1 MLFFA
6 PHVQALSLASTNI
19 SVMLS
24 SWVSSLV
31 AHHEFKCRAGEI
43 RQCKSLSSCI
53 VAEELRVGDG
63 LVFLRQVFCSVVV
76 GQLSLVSM
84 SSAHS
89 WCAAES
95 QTLVVGHKQSE
106 A

>member
-6 PHVQALSLASTNI
+6 PDVQALSLASTNI

-31 AHHEFKCRAGEI
+31 VHHEFKCRAGEF
-43 RQCKSLSSCI
+43 RQNKSLSSCI
-53 VAEELRVGDG
+53 VAEELRVGEG
-63 LVFLRQVFCSVVV
+63 LVLLKQVFYSVVV
-76 GQLSLVSM
+76 GQLSLVSTN
-84 SSAHS
+84 SAHS
-89 WCAAES
+89 WCVAGS